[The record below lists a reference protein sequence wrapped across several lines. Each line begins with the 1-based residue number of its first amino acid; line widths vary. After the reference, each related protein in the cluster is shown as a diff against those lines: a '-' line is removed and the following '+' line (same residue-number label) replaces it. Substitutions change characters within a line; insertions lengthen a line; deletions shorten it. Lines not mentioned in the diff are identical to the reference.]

1 MPEEREAALYAALE
15 DADERI
21 IRVGLLALQEDFD
34 FALVAPVAQ
43 LATDARKED
52 ELRVHA
58 IRALAQSREHVALDA
73 LLQVVDGGRTML
85 GRARLAPRSPVV
97 IAALRTLAV
106 TWASNPRAKDML
118 ALARR
123 SSDPE
128 IRQAVE
134 AARP

>member
-1 MPEEREAALYAALE
+1 MLFRS
-15 DADERI
+15 
-21 IRVGLLALQEDFD
+21 
-34 FALVAPVAQ
+34 
-43 LATDARKED
+43 
-52 ELRVHA
+52 LRVHA
-58 IRALAQSREHVALDA
+58 VRALAQSREHVALNA

-97 IAALRTLAV
+97 VAALRTLAV
-106 TWASNPRAKDML
+106 TWAPNPRAKDML

-134 AARP
+134 ATRP